1 MFQQRGWSRWAVAAT
16 VALTAACAGQTDA
29 RAQEREVPPAMPQ
42 APAMV
47 DTVTAAN
54 LSATFRA
61 AAAEALPAVVYI
73 RVEAKP
79 QMARRQIPSPFAPF
93 FEQPQGERPTEVGAG
108 SGFIY
113 SDDGYIITNR
123 HVVADATEVTVTL
136 HDQRVYDATVVGTD
150 PNTDVAV
157 IKIEPKNGEK
167 LPVAQL
173 GNSDAL
179 QVGDWVLALGNP
191 LGLNFTVTAG
201 IVSAK
206 GRQIGILRQNNDQ
219 ALEAFIQTDA
229 AINRGNSGGPLVDLL
244 GRVVGVNSAIQSPT
258 GAYAGNGFAI
268 PVALVRRVAS
278 DLIEYGTVHRPR
290 LGVLIGD
297 VTEADADV
305 YHLDR
310 IAGAVVTQIQPDG
323 PAADADLELGDV
335 IVSLNGEPV
344 ARAVD
349 LTTRLARMAPGD
361 RIHLGIIR
369 NGEHRN
375 VTVKLGEFQESSPDR
390 EVATDNRPRAERL
403 LGFKVAALTRDIAD
417 QCQVPSGDG
426 VVVSEVDGLG
436 PAAGRV
442 GRCTVVLSINGTKV
456 DSPSDVE
463 KVAGD
468 LSQGDVVSLRIYAP
482 GSDTPQIT
490 NYRLR

>member
-1 MFQQRGWSRWAVAAT
+1 MFQQSIWGRWAVAAT
-16 VALTAACAGQTDA
+16 VVLTVACAGQTDA
-29 RAQEREVPPAMPQ
+29 RAQEQAAAPAMPDV
-42 APAMV
+42 PANV

-61 AAAEALPAVVYI
+61 AAAQALPAVVYI

-93 FEQPQGERPTEVGAG
+93 FDQQGQAPTEIGAG

-157 IKIEPKNGEK
+157 IKIEPRNGEK
-167 LPVAQL
+167 LPVASL

-206 GRQIGILRQNNDQ
+206 GRTIGILRQNNDQ

-290 LGVLIGD
+290 LGVLIKD
-297 VTEADADV
+297 VDEADAEV

-310 IAGAVVTQIQPDG
+310 IAGAVVTQIQEDG
-323 PAADADLELGDV
+323 PAADADLKLGDV
-335 IVSLNGEPV
+335 ILSLNGEPV
-344 ARAVD
+344 QRGVD
-349 LTTRLARMAPGD
+349 LTTRLARLEPGD
-361 RIHLGIIR
+361 RITLGIMR
-369 NGEHRN
+369 DGRHRN
-375 VTVKLGEFQESSPDR
+375 VSITLGEFVQPNPDR

-403 LGFKVAALTRDIAD
+403 LGFKVAELTRDIAN
-417 QCQVPSGDG
+417 QCQVPAGDG

-436 PAAGRV
+436 AAAGRV
-442 GRCTVVLSINGTKV
+442 SRCTVVLSINGTKV

-463 KVAGD
+463 KVAKD
-468 LSQGDVVSLRIYAP
+468 LSEGDVVSLRIYAP
-482 GSDTPQIT
+482 GTGSPQIT
-490 NYRLR
+490 NFRLR